1 MCYSRKG
8 YIMVASCITSMVEKS
23 LMMLSMIFAFII
35 IVPFAC
41 VVLFGEK
48 LEDPRVKTYPFVID
62 NESTRC
68 GCAHIREFGVHQA
81 ELGSLDLLGSSPI
94 FQSQYVIEKKRV

>member
-1 MCYSRKG
+1 M
-8 YIMVASCITSMVEKS
+8 MENS

-35 IVPFAC
+35 IVPFAF

-48 LEDPRVKTYPFVID
+48 SEDPRVKTYPFLID

-68 GCAHIREFGVHQA
+68 GCAHIRDFGVHQA
-81 ELGSLDLLGSSPI
+81 ELGSLGLPGFSPI